1 MLKIEELKQT
11 IEKRFGICTY
21 WTDHLGKDC
30 IQFKNNGYVFDIYI
44 DYLRYAKRN
53 MYMLQI
59 DNEKHT
65 YGIGYDF
72 DNLDALFEMMKQFM
86 KLKNVQGRLF

>member
-30 IQFKNNGYVFDIYI
+30 IHFKNNGYLFDIYI
-44 DYLRYAKRN
+44 DYMSYAERN

-59 DNEKHT
+59 DNETIHEIEKCARKVVLNGLRIYEVNH
-65 YGIGYDF
+65 
-72 DNLDALFEMMKQFM
+72 
-86 KLKNVQGRLF
+86 